1 MAHLVDRQVAGRV
14 LLQPAPTVESRPRVS
29 YSFHDLVKLEK
40 SENVE
45 LHRQSSDGLKA
56 GSHRSCSGQRSNH
69 SRPGNDYSPGRPSPS
84 ANFRSGRM
92 ASSAFNNWSF
102 PDFFEAKD
110 DASCMTDPNKES
122 SLISFEKTNSTFH
135 MKVGTSHYAFCDQY
149 GGLEHLHFGNWV
161 GMHDFTFL
169 SETDPALN
177 FEPAPA
183 AAPRIDAAVCAGVP
197 TALKN
202 ALENG
207 SISELLEDVRNTVRR
222 VSGRLFFQD
231 EAEEVNEPSDEEP
244 DTHTAS
250 ASSSHAPAGGLDLE
264 ADRVPTWAKKTA
276 EPMTKYMFLDEGGD
290 KGPGQLNI
298 VVTSMTVKA
307 EELELSSFSDVYAKF
322 EEQSFSLL
330 VLSDGRVWRLQGRL
344 FGPVR
349 AEENCS
355 RPCECTEM
363 ALQEC
368 STSLSPSGHKVVV
381 TLRKTDAKMKWH
393 RLIESTT
400 QQDLSKDFI

>member
-1 MAHLVDRQVAGRV
+1 M
-14 LLQPAPTVESRPRVS
+14 
-29 YSFHDLVKLEK
+29 
-40 SENVE
+40 
-45 LHRQSSDGLKA
+45 HRQ
-56 GSHRSCSGQRSNH
+56 
-69 SRPGNDYSPGRPSPS
+69 
-84 ANFRSGRM
+84 
-92 ASSAFNNWSF
+92 
-102 PDFFEAKD
+102 
-110 DASCMTDPNKES
+110 
-122 SLISFEKTNSTFH
+122 
-135 MKVGTSHYAFCDQY
+135 
-149 GGLEHLHFGNWV
+149 
-161 GMHDFTFL
+161 
-169 SETDPALN
+169 
-177 FEPAPA
+177 
-183 AAPRIDAAVCAGVP
+183 CAGVP

-231 EAEEVNEPSDEEP
+231 EAEEVTATDEEP

-290 KGPGQLNI
+290 KGLGQMNI
-298 VVTSMTVKA
+298 VVILTMVIAFRIPPALLASVQAVKA

-322 EEQSFSLL
+322 EVPAAEKHEQSFSLL

-349 AEENCS
+349 AE
-355 RPCECTEM
+355 
-363 ALQEC
+363 EC

-393 RLIESTT
+393 RLIESTGT
-400 QQDLSKDFI
+400 

>member
-1 MAHLVDRQVAGRV
+1 M
-14 LLQPAPTVESRPRVS
+14 
-29 YSFHDLVKLEK
+29 
-40 SENVE
+40 
-45 LHRQSSDGLKA
+45 
-56 GSHRSCSGQRSNH
+56 
-69 SRPGNDYSPGRPSPS
+69 
-84 ANFRSGRM
+84 
-92 ASSAFNNWSF
+92 
-102 PDFFEAKD
+102 
-110 DASCMTDPNKES
+110 
-122 SLISFEKTNSTFH
+122 
-135 MKVGTSHYAFCDQY
+135 
-149 GGLEHLHFGNWV
+149 
-161 GMHDFTFL
+161 
-169 SETDPALN
+169 
-177 FEPAPA
+177 
-183 AAPRIDAAVCAGVP
+183 
-197 TALKN
+197 KN

-231 EAEEVNEPSDEEP
+231 EAEEVTATDEEL

-290 KGPGQLNI
+290 KG
-298 VVTSMTVKA
+298 VVKVYVKA

-349 AEENCS
+349 AEE
-355 RPCECTEM
+355 
-363 ALQEC
+363 C

>member
-1 MAHLVDRQVAGRV
+1 M
-14 LLQPAPTVESRPRVS
+14 
-29 YSFHDLVKLEK
+29 
-40 SENVE
+40 
-45 LHRQSSDGLKA
+45 HRQ
-56 GSHRSCSGQRSNH
+56 
-69 SRPGNDYSPGRPSPS
+69 
-84 ANFRSGRM
+84 
-92 ASSAFNNWSF
+92 
-102 PDFFEAKD
+102 
-110 DASCMTDPNKES
+110 
-122 SLISFEKTNSTFH
+122 
-135 MKVGTSHYAFCDQY
+135 
-149 GGLEHLHFGNWV
+149 
-161 GMHDFTFL
+161 
-169 SETDPALN
+169 
-177 FEPAPA
+177 
-183 AAPRIDAAVCAGVP
+183 CAGVP

-231 EAEEVNEPSDEEP
+231 EAEEVTATDEEP

-290 KGPGQLNI
+290 KG
-298 VVTSMTVKA
+298 VVKVYVKA

-349 AEENCS
+349 AEE
-355 RPCECTEM
+355 
-363 ALQEC
+363 C